1 MIRKY
6 HQFNGNLC
14 SPGKKLLLKR
24 GGPGLPI
31 NEELAQRQEAK
42 NRNVW
47 SFFCVT
53 KSSLRNTPMYH
64 TKTNPMS
71 NERLEKS
78 VDQEKNLSRV

>member
-1 MIRKY
+1 MAGVTQHSFSTASAVFLVFRFLELLNKTVIRKY

-14 SPGKKLLLKR
+14 CPGKKLLLKR

-53 KSSLRNTPMYH
+53 
-64 TKTNPMS
+64 
-71 NERLEKS
+71 
-78 VDQEKNLSRV
+78 